1 MKVKVYR
8 KGGDYMRMYNS
19 KLDRIVYKLNGLLLC
34 AVIISILYPLVY
46 ILIASFTD
54 PVTLLNEGISFNVSE
69 WTLEGYITILSDPAM
84 IRGFINSFIY
94 STLFAL
100 LSVSTSVM
108 AGYALAQ
115 KELVGRS
122 FISNIFVVTMFFGGG
137 LVPTYLLIKS
147 LGMLDTIWAII
158 LPGAVNVWNIIL
170 SRTYFQSLPKE
181 LIESSKIDG
190 ADDLQTFI
198 KIILPLAKPIILV
211 LVLYAFVAQWN
222 SYFDAMIYLKSDDLA
237 PLQLVLRMILIQNEP
252 MPGMISDQL
261 ALAELKRLSEMI
273 KYAAIVISSLPLMIM
288 YPFFQKYFEEGV
300 MVGSIKG

>member
-34 AVIISILYPLVY
+34 AVVISILYPLVY

-237 PLQLVLRMILIQNEP
+237 PLRLVLRRILIQNEP

>member
-222 SYFDAMIYLKSDDLA
+222 SYFDAMIYLKRDDLA
-237 PLQLVLRMILIQNEP
+237 PLQLVLRRILIQNEP